1 MDNVFLSRFKIRRVF
16 LQIMFVYAEEKK
28 TTLEAK
34 QSGKEKAASNCYSVI
49 LMVEAADLNGI
60 LKYSQGC

>member
-1 MDNVFLSRFKIRRVF
+1 
-16 LQIMFVYAEEKK
+16 MFVYAEEKK